1 MGLTKKS
8 RYGAGMKHEI
18 YDKLRERIL
27 YIEYE
32 PGCILNEQKLAKEF
46 GVSRTPLRTVLFR
59 LEWEHLVKILP
70 RTGILV
76 TELEMNRLMNVY
88 QARLEIEEV
97 IGRLAAEHFL
107 PAYHSRFDEL
117 SAECDRLLD
126 HRDPKALAAVDMG
139 IHSLFH
145 EAANNPFLTEM
156 SHRLYGLTFRLWYFN
171 MKKMNINEWRNEV
184 VSIKEELNDLSALLT
199 HDDCNAVGR
208 ARKRHLLKHLERIR
222 FKFLGLS
229 GNPL

>member
-1 MGLTKKS
+1 
-8 RYGAGMKHEI
+8 MKNEI

-46 GVSRTPLRTVLFR
+46 GVSRTPLRTVLFH

-76 TELEMNRLMNVY
+76 AELEMNRLMNVY
-88 QARLEIEEV
+88 EARLEIEAA
-97 IGRLAAEHFL
+97 IGRLAGEHFS
-107 PAYHSRFDEL
+107 PAYYSRLEAL
-117 SAECDRLLD
+117 SKECDQLLD
-126 HRDPKALAAVDMG
+126 SRDPKALAAVDIG
-139 IHSLFH
+139 IHALFH

-156 SHRLYGLTFRLWYFN
+156 SDRLYGLTFRLWYFN
-171 MKKMNINEWRNEV
+171 MKKMTAGEWRNEV
-184 VSIKEELNDLSALLT
+184 VSIKEELNDLSALMT
-199 HDDCNAVGR
+199 QNDSHAVGL
-208 ARKRHLLKHLERIR
+208 ARKTHLLKHLERIR

-229 GNPL
+229 GNSL

>member
-1 MGLTKKS
+1 
-8 RYGAGMKHEI
+8 MKNEI

-59 LEWEHLVKILP
+59 LEWEYLVKILP

-88 QARLEIEEV
+88 EARLEIEDAV
-97 IGRLAAEHFL
+97 GRLAGEHFL
-107 PAYHSRFDEL
+107 PDYHSRFDAL
-117 SAECDRLLD
+117 SKECDRLLD
-126 HRDPKALAAVDMG
+126 NKDPKALAAVDIG
-139 IHSLFH
+139 IHTLFH

-156 SHRLYGLTFRLWYFN
+156 SDRLYSLTFRLWYFN
-171 MKKMNINEWRNEV
+171 MKKMNVDEWRNEV
-184 VSIKEELNDLSALLT
+184 FSIKEELNDLLALIAK
-199 HDDCNAVGR
+199 DDCNAVGL
-208 ARKRHLLKHLERIR
+208 ARKTHLLKHLERIR
-222 FKFLGLS
+222 FKFLRLS
-229 GNPL
+229 SHSLGN

>member
-1 MGLTKKS
+1 
-8 RYGAGMKHEI
+8 MKIEI

-59 LEWEHLVKILP
+59 LEWEYLVKILP

-88 QARLEIEEV
+88 EARLEIEEA
-97 IGRLAAEHFL
+97 IGRLAGEHFST
-107 PAYHSRFDEL
+107 AYHSRFEAL
-117 SAECDRLLD
+117 SKECDRLLD
-126 HRDPKALAAVDMG
+126 NRDPKALAAVDMG

-145 EAANNPFLTEM
+145 EAANNPFLTEI
-156 SHRLYGLTFRLWYFN
+156 SDRLYGLTFRLWYFN
-171 MKKMNINEWRNEV
+171 MKKMNAGEWRNEV
-184 VSIKEELNDLSALLT
+184 VSIKAELNDLLSLMT
-199 HDDCNAVGR
+199 QDDSKAVGL
-208 ARKRHLLKHLERIR
+208 ARRTHLLRHLERIR

-229 GNPL
+229 GKSL